1 VRVALVLPL
10 EDWRQCAAAA
20 EAAEALGVDV
30 VQCNETKHDP
40 FAPLAIAG
48 LATTRITLATS
59 VAIAF
64 PRSPMIVA
72 NQAWDL
78 QRETRGRFVLGLG
91 SQVKGHN
98 ERRFSVPWFAP
109 AQRMGEYVE
118 ALRAIWR
125 CWETGAKLDY
135 HGKHYHFSLMNEEF
149 SPGPNHLPMV
159 PVTIAAVG
167 PLMLK
172 TAARLADGVR
182 LHPFATRKYIAET
195 VGPILVAGLAE
206 RGIARTNFEV
216 SGGGFVVSG
225 PDRKT
230 VAASLERTRH
240 RVAFYAST
248 PAYRGVLAAHGLD
261 ELGERLTAMSKRG
274 EFRQMAPLVSD
285 ETLELFTAA
294 GTYDELPA
302 AIERRFG
309 GIVDM
314 VTLDLAP
321 GTERKT
327 ALALVEAIHRIPS
340 RFERYK
346 TEWAEA

>member
-1 VRVALVLPL
+1 MRVALVLPL
-10 EDWRQCAAAA
+10 EDWRRSAAAA

-48 LATTRITLATS
+48 LATARIALATS

-64 PRSPMIVA
+64 PRSPMITA

-98 ERRFSVPWFAP
+98 ERRFSVPWIAP
-109 AQRMGEYVE
+109 AARMGEYVE

-125 CWETGAKLDY
+125 SWETGAKLDY
-135 HGKHYHFSLMNEEF
+135 QGKHYRFSLMNEEF

-182 LHPFATRKYIAET
+182 LHPFATRKYIEET
-195 VGPILVAGLAE
+195 VGPILAAGLAE
-206 RGIARTNFEV
+206 RGIARANFEV

-225 PDRKT
+225 PDR
-230 VAASLERTRH
+230 AALAAARERTRY

-248 PAYRGVLAAHGLD
+248 PAYRPVLEAHGWG
-261 ELGERLTAMSKRG
+261 ELGTQLTAMSKRG
-274 EFRQMAPLVSD
+274 AFREMAPLVSD
-285 ETLELFTAA
+285 EMLELFMAA

-309 GIVDM
+309 GIVDT
-314 VTLDLAP
+314 VTLDLAS
-321 GTERKT
+321 G
-327 ALALVEAIHRIPS
+327 I
-340 RFERYK
+340 
-346 TEWAEA
+346 

>member
-1 VRVALVLPL
+1 MRVALVLPL
-10 EDWRQCAAAA
+10 DDWRQCAAAA
-20 EAAEALGVDV
+20 QAAEALGVDV

-48 LATTRITLATS
+48 LATERIALATS

-78 QRETRGRFVLGLG
+78 ERQTRGRFVLGLG

-98 ERRFSVPWFAP
+98 ERRFSVPWVAP
-109 AQRMGEYVE
+109 AARMGEYVE
-118 ALRAIWR
+118 SLRAIWR
-125 CWETGAKLDY
+125 SWETGAKLDY
-135 HGKHYHFSLMNEEF
+135 QGKHYRFSLMNEEF

-172 TAARLADGVR
+172 TAARLCDGVR
-182 LHPFATRKYIAET
+182 LHLFATRKYIEETAE
-195 VGPILVAGLAE
+195 PILAAGLDG
-206 RGIARTNFEV
+206 RGMARENFEV

-225 PDRKT
+225 PDSRA

-248 PAYRGVLAAHGLD
+248 PAYRPVLDAHGLG
-261 ELGERLTAMSKRG
+261 ELGQRLFEMSRRG
-274 EFRQMAPLVSD
+274 EFSRMAPLVSD
-285 ETLELFTAA
+285 EVLELFVAS

-309 GIVDM
+309 GIVDT

-321 GTERKT
+321 GGDRKT
-327 ALALVEAIHRIPS
+327 ALKLVDAIHRIPS
-340 RFERYK
+340 RFERFK
-346 TEWAEA
+346 TQASQP